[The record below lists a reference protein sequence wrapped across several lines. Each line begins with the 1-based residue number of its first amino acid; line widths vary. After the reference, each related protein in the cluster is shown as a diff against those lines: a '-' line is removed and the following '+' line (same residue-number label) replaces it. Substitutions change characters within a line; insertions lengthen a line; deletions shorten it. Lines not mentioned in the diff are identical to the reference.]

1 MKIQAIIEID
11 IEVQTDVEYHLR
23 RDIAK
28 KAFRDK
34 LKACK
39 FAELPM
45 SEVKVISSHVK
56 AYLEEN
62 MF

>member
-1 MKIQAIIEID
+1 MTIQAIITVE

-45 SEVKVISSHVK
+45 SEVKVVSSHVK
-56 AYLEEN
+56 SYLEEN
-62 MF
+62 LF